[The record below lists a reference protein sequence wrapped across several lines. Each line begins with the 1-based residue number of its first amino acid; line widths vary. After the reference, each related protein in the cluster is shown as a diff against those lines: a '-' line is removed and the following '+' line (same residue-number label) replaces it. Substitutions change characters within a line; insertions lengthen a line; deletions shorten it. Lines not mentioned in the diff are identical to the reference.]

1 MTKKIGFVLAVGALL
16 ATPAI
21 AGSGGALSLVP
32 ADVTAVGFVRVADLR
47 SNPFQLRVFEETDKL
62 TSDGDAARFL
72 AEAGLDLHNDVDAVV
87 ACTTGSRE
95 ARGRT
100 LVAFEGRFD
109 PARVASALTQRGA
122 VGVSIAGGDYFRL
135 KESSGERGPG
145 AVAVLGPNLI
155 LAGNET
161 AVAAALGARLSGGGG
176 FSTGSGLGRE
186 YHRVDPAATAWVL
199 VDVQGSRVYAERSGA
214 SSSGV
219 MGALKSVSVAAF
231 QARVEGD
238 ALAIKATGLSNDEE
252 TRELI
257 EDALR
262 GVTAAWRMAAQEK
275 NPELVSVIRQF
286 KITRDD
292 EGVTIS
298 GTLPGDL
305 IRSFTA
311 AKRDRATR

>member
-1 MTKKIGFVLAVGALL
+1 MTKKIGLALAVGALL
-16 ATPAI
+16 AAPAI
-21 AGSGGALSLVP
+21 AASGGALSLVP
-32 ADVTAVGFVRVADLR
+32 ADATAVGFVRAADLR

-62 TSDGDAARFL
+62 TADGDGARFL
-72 AEAGLDLHNDVDAVV
+72 AEAGLDLRNDVDAVV
-87 ACTTGSRE
+87 ACTTGSRD

-109 PARVASALTQRGA
+109 PTRVAAALTQRGA
-122 VGVSIAGGDYFRL
+122 VGVSTPAGDYFRL

-155 LAGNET
+155 LAGNEA
-161 AVAAALGARLSGGGG
+161 AVAAALVQRASGAGG
-176 FSTGSGLGRE
+176 FVAGGGLGRE

-199 VDVQGSRVYAERSGA
+199 VDVQGSRIHSERGGP
-214 SSSGV
+214 SGV
-219 MGALKSVSVAAF
+219 MGALKSVSIAAF
-231 QARVEGD
+231 QATVEGD
-238 ALAIKATGLSNDEE
+238 ALAVKATGLSSDEE

-275 NPELVSVIRQF
+275 NPELVSVIRNF
-286 KITRDD
+286 KVTRDD
-292 EGVTIS
+292 EGVTIA